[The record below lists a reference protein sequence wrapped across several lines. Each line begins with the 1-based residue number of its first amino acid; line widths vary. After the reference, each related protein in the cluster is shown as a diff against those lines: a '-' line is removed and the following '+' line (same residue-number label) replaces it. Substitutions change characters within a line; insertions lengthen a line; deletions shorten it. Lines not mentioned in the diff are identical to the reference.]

1 MMSSKELAELVGIR
15 SILVSMSNDL
25 KMLEDRIAT
34 LEYVAG
40 AEMTIE
46 EDVDDDFPSDPLV
59 SHRDSYDTM
68 NTKIE
73 LDNWRILKK
82 VPVGEHKSGEQNG

>member
-15 SILVSMSNDL
+15 SILVSMSKDL

-46 EDVDDDFPSDPLV
+46 EDVGDDFPSDPLV

-73 LDNWRILKK
+73 LDNWRTLKK